1 MTTFSSHQLPVLI
14 IPRLSHPS
22 ICTPTHRIKNHHRH
36 HTWRLP
42 YSLPHLLSNTQ
53 DQTRRHYLLHTPTN
67 AQRQT
72 TNAQRQTHSPLTILV
87 PIKMPRGQT
96 AHLLNHRKPTAMAAK
111 QAIHAPPHRPH
122 INKRPPTDHCTTLHS
137 PLPPNHTLPTHPGA
151 HLSHPPP
158 HNHTPPIK
166 EQFNVSQ
173 ILLSTLC

>member
-1 MTTFSSHQLPVLI
+1 MTTFGSHQLPVLI

-72 TNAQRQTHSPLTILV
+72 TNAQRQTHNPLTILA
-87 PIKMPRGQT
+87 PLKMQRGQT

-111 QAIHAPPHRPH
+111 QAIHAPPRRPQ
-122 INKRPPTDHCTTLHS
+122 NELTLLQPHS
-137 PLPPNHTLPTHPGA
+137 PALRIIQKCPSANAAATETTKATKTPTTTSKQTEREGGLWH
-151 HLSHPPP
+151 
-158 HNHTPPIK
+158 
-166 EQFNVSQ
+166 
-173 ILLSTLC
+173 